1 MTSMTTRKIN
11 KFSTDENHGNAL
23 EALMEYYGVTALNR
37 ISEEQALAFL
47 HKLENGEVVISN
59 AN

>member
-1 MTSMTTRKIN
+1 MTTRAIN

-23 EALMEYYGVTALNR
+23 EALMNYYGVTALNR

-47 HKLENGEVVISN
+47 SKLESGEINVK
-59 AN
+59 